1 MTEPDVTLTDYGLAL
16 ECAVFAWLVWRSRS
30 GEGGVRPWMFL
41 FFASLSASSLFGGTV
56 HGFFLD
62 PATSG
67 HVVLWPLTLLGIG
80 VTALSGWA
88 IGAHLVIRPEAA
100 RWIIRVAVLQLMLYG
115 AVVVFVSAAF
125 WVAVANY
132 LPAALFLLVAFVMV
146 AWRGEPVGAAGAT
159 IGAWGLVLS
168 LVAAAIQVLQISVHP
183 SYFNHNS
190 LYHAVQAVALALI
203 LVGCRRLLRSSAAAS
218 GIT

>member
-1 MTEPDVTLTDYGLAL
+1 MTEPDVTLTDFGLAL
-16 ECAVFAWLVWRSRS
+16 ECAVFAWLVWRSRR
-30 GEGGVRPWMFL
+30 GEGGVRPWMVL

-62 PATSG
+62 PASSG

-88 IGAHLVIRPEAA
+88 IGAHLVIRPAAA
-100 RWIIRVAVLQLMLYG
+100 RWIIRVAVLQLVLYG
-115 AVVVFVSAAF
+115 AVVVFVSEAF

-132 LPAALFLLVAFVMV
+132 LPAALFLLIAFVVV
-146 AWRGEPVGAAGAT
+146 ARRGEPAGVAGAT
-159 IGAWGLVLS
+159 TGAWGLVLS
-168 LVAAAIQVLQISVHP
+168 FVAAAIQVLQISVHP
-183 SYFNHNS
+183 IYFNHNS

-203 LVGCRRLLRSSAAAS
+203 LVGCRRLLRSSGAAS
-218 GIT
+218 GVT

>member
-16 ECAVFAWLVWRSRS
+16 ECAVFAGLVWRARI
-30 GEGGVRPWMFL
+30 GEAGVRRWMFL

-62 PATSG
+62 PGSSG

-88 IGAHLVIRPEAA
+88 IGAHLLIPSEAG
-100 RWIIRVAVLQLMLYG
+100 RWIIRLAVLQFVLYG
-115 AVVVFVSAAF
+115 AVVVFVSEAF

-132 LPAALFLLVAFVMV
+132 LPAALFLLVAFVVV
-146 AWRGEPVGAAGAT
+146 ARRGELAGAT

-168 LVAAAIQVLQISVHP
+168 FVAAAIQVLQISIHP
-183 SYFNHNS
+183 VYFSHNS
-190 LYHAVQAVALALI
+190 LYHAVQAAALALI
-203 LVGCRRLLRSSAAAS
+203 LVGCRRLLRSSDAAS
-218 GIT
+218 GVT